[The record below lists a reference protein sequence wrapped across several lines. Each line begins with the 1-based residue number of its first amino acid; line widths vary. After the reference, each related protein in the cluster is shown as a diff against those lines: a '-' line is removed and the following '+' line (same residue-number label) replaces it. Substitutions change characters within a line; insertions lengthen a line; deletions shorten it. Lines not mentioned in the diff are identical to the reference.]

1 MPDSHPKKHFG
12 QLTGKEQ
19 TLAIQEASENTH
31 RQPHVIEKD
40 IWVVQ
45 AMTTLF
51 DAPFGSSLVL
61 KGGTSLSKAFGLL
74 RRFSEDVDVTYD
86 IRAFAP
92 ELVQREGVDDSG
104 YDPIP
109 PSRSQ
114 ESKWSKINA
123 CAMSGS
129 DREPSPDAPGSQAD
143 STPSTPPGETPQ
155 G

>member
-51 DAPFGSSLVL
+51 DAP
-61 KGGTSLSKAFGLL
+61 
-74 RRFSEDVDVTYD
+74 VDALEK
-86 IRAFAP
+86 R
-92 ELVQREGVDDSG
+92 
-104 YDPIP
+104 
-109 PSRSQ
+109 
-114 ESKWSKINA
+114 INA

-129 DREPSPDAPGSQAD
+129 DREPSPDAPGRQAV
-143 STPSTPPGETPQ
+143 STPPEETPQ